1 MTNYHVKETP
11 RTASGAL
18 LAGLIFGGHL
28 VVAAPINP
36 ALQQERAGRHMS
48 SNYVSNSILPSFD
61 QTYEPI
67 SFIGRYSQAE
77 EGDDQEFAIGIVT
90 FCSELS
96 QKQKSLEPD
105 FERILRENLWELYS
119 A

>member
-18 LAGLIFGGHL
+18 LAGLILGGHL
-28 VVAAPINP
+28 VAPPINL
-36 ALQQERAGRHMS
+36 AQQQERAGRHMS
-48 SNYVSNSILPSFD
+48 LSYESNSTLPSFD

-67 SFIGRYSQAE
+67 SSIGRYSQAR
-77 EGDDQEFAIGIVT
+77 EGDDQEFARGIVT